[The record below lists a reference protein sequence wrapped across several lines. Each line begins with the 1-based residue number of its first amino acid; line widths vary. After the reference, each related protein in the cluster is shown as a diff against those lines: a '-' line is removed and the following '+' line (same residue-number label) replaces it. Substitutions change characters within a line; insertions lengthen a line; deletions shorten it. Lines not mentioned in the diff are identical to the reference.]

1 VHATG
6 ALAIT
11 AEVVTWSV
19 VARPLTVV
27 AVVLVAAAFLAG
39 WLVGG
44 HRRGGR

>member
-1 VHATG
+1 VNATC

-19 VARPLTVV
+19 VAQPLTVV
-27 AVVLVAAAFLAG
+27 VVVLVAAAFLVG

-44 HRRGGR
+44 RRSGR